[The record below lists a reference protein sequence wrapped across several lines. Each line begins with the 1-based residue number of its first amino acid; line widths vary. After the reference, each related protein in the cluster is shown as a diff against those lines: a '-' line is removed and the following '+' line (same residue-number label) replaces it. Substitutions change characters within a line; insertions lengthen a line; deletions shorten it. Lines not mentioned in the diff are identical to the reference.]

1 MTRSDESEK
10 QPVVHSVSGQFRFT
24 IRSMMI
30 FTAVVAA
37 GAFCLSYYFRALGAK
52 EGGIE
57 IGMFAMVT
65 AMVPTLFLVGVS
77 WFIKVFGRYL
87 E

>member
-1 MTRSDESEK
+1 MIRSDESEK
-10 QPVVHSVSGQFRFT
+10 QPLAHSVSGQFRFT

-37 GAFCLSYYFRALGAK
+37 GAFCLNYYVRALGAK
-52 EGGIE
+52 DGGIE

-65 AMVPTLFLVGVS
+65 AMVPSLFLVSVS
-77 WFIKVFGRYL
+77 WLIKIFGRYL

>member
-1 MTRSDESEK
+1 MTISDNSEN
-10 QPVVHSVSGQFRFT
+10 PPIEPTVRGQFRFT

-37 GAFCLSYYFRALGAK
+37 GAFCMSYYVRALAAK
-52 EGGIE
+52 DGGTE
-57 IGMFAMVT
+57 IGMFAIVT
-65 AMVPTLFLVGVS
+65 AMTPTLFLVSAS
-77 WFIKVFGRYL
+77 WFIRIFGRYL